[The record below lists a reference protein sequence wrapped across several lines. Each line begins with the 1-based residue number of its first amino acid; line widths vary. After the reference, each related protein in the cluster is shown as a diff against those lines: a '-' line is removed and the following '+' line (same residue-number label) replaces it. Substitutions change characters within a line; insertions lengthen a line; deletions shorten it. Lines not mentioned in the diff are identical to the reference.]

1 MKQFAD
7 WLSAHGDWAI
17 EFVRAY
23 LGALLIWR
31 GFYFL
36 ENTGQFLELLNAQE
50 TPMAAFFFAHYVM
63 FAHIIGG
70 AMLAIG
76 LLTRVVA
83 AFQAPIL
90 LGAVFIL
97 YARGAASA
105 PGSEFEYALL
115 VLGLLAMYVFYGGGR
130 LSVDH
135 VIDLQAA
142 AQSKRPA

>member
-1 MKQFAD
+1 MKHLAN
-7 WLSAHGDWAI
+7 WLSGHGDWAI

-31 GFYFL
+31 GFYIL

-50 TPMAAFFFAHYVM
+50 LPMAAFFFAHYVV
-63 FAHIIGG
+63 FAHVIGG

-83 AFQAPIL
+83 AFQTPIL

-97 YARGAASA
+97 YARGAAGA
-105 PGSEFEYALL
+105 PGSELEYALL
-115 VLGLLAMYVFYGGGR
+115 VLGLLTMYVFYGGGR

-142 AQSKRPA
+142 AQNKPAA